1 MNHNNS
7 SDGSLRDLWLGI
19 AISLGAYLVGSSVL
33 GIVLGPLALLVTII
47 AHIAAI
53 IICFKKGMKRM
64 AQGLLIGLGIFIL
77 LIGAC
82 FGLLF
87 VMLGG

>member
-1 MNHNNS
+1 MSHNNS

-19 AISLGAYLVGSSVL
+19 VLSIGAYLLGSSAL
-33 GIVLGPLALLVTII
+33 SFVLGPFALLVTFI
-47 AHIAAI
+47 AHIVAI